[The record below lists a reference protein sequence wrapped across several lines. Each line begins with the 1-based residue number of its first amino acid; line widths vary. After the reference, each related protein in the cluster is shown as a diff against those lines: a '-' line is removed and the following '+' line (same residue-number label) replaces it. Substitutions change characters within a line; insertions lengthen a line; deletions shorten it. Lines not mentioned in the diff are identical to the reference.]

1 MHVRSGLHRASGQ
14 TTKAIERSHLAIK
27 DRLRP
32 MRGLHSIATGQRL
45 LEGIEITQA
54 IRRGELWATIG
65 DGDLAIKRCPYE
77 AARETVEIFTSLA
90 NDLCSAA

>member
-1 MHVRSGLHRASGQ
+1 
-14 TTKAIERSHLAIK
+14 
-27 DRLRP
+27 

-54 IRRGELWATIG
+54 IGRGELRATTIG
-65 DGDLAIKRCPYE
+65 DGELAVKRCPYE

-90 NDLCSAA
+90 NEPCSAA